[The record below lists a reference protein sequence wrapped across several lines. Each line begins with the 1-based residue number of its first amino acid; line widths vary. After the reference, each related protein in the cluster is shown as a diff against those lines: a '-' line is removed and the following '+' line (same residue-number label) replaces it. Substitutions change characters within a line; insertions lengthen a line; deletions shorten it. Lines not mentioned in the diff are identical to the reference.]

1 MANWFVTTREEIEAY
16 NTLLSHSKDGG
27 RTWSRP
33 FTPHKDKSE
42 TQHGFATPLET
53 ADGGLGLLWL
63 DGRDMSNNTTD
74 PEGGVMTLRYT
85 SFDQAWKQA
94 PDVEVNRRVCECCQT
109 AAVSTPDGI
118 VTAFRDR
125 SDTEIRD
132 IMTSRLDN
140 GTWTAPQV
148 VHADNWEVDSC
159 PVNGPALSARGTALA
174 AAWFNSKGD
183 DGHAFGAFS
192 RDAGRTWSAPIQLD
206 EQQSVGRVDIEML
219 DDGSAAASWVEFADS
234 RMRFM
239 VRRIGADGSRSAPVV
254 IAGADAGRVTGYPR
268 LVRRGDELIFTWAE
282 GTDEV
287 GRTEVKAAVAAIPR

>member
-1 MANWFVTTREEIEAY
+1 MP
-16 NTLLSHSKDGG
+16 
-27 RTWSRP
+27 SR
-33 FTPHKDKSE
+33 
-42 TQHGFATPLET
+42 
-53 ADGGLGLLWL
+53 
-63 DGRDMSNNTTD
+63 
-74 PEGGVMTLRYT
+74 
-85 SFDQAWKQA
+85 
-94 PDVEVNRRVCECCQT
+94 
-109 AAVSTPDGI
+109 
-118 VTAFRDR
+118 
-125 SDTEIRD
+125 
-132 IMTSRLDN
+132 
-140 GTWTAPQV
+140 
-148 VHADNWEVDSC
+148 
-159 PVNGPALSARGTALA
+159 
-174 AAWFNSKGD
+174 
-183 DGHAFGAFS
+183 AFS